1 MEEQVNKSYYAII
14 PAPIRYD
21 KDLQPNAK
29 LLYGEITALANEKG
43 FCWAT
48 NEYFSSLYGVS
59 EVSIS
64 KWVNSLIKKDY
75 IASEMI
81 YKDGKTYRYLTIVYD
96 GIKEKFNTPLKE
108 KLKHNNT
115 NKNTTIKEIN
125 KESFSEE
132 DLNLWFSKVYEIYPR
147 KVSKVQAK
155 ETFEHKLRGLDKEE
169 ATNQARAIYVLL
181 TKQNEVWQSE
191 NDGQGRKIEHIPY
204 FSSWCNQNVEDSPHF
219 KKGRKR

>member
-108 KLKHNNT
+108 KLKDNNT
-115 NKNTTIKEIN
+115 IKNTTIKEIN
-125 KESFSEE
+125 KESFSDE
-132 DLNLWFSKVYEIYPR
+132 DLHLWFSKVYEIYPR

-155 ETFEHKLRGLDKEE
+155 ETFEHKLRGLEKEE
-169 ATNQARAIYVLL
+169 ATNKARAIYVLL

-191 NDGQGRKIEHIPY
+191 NDGQGRKMEHLPH
-204 FSSWCNQNVEDSPHF
+204 FSTWCNDNVENSPHF
-219 KKGRKR
+219 KRGKR

>member
-125 KESFSEE
+125 KESFSDE
-132 DLNLWFSKVYEIYPR
+132 DLYLWFSKVYEIYPR

-169 ATNQARAIYVLL
+169 ATNKARLIYVLL
-181 TKQNEVWQSE
+181 TRQNEVWQSE
-191 NDGQGRKIEHIPY
+191 NDGQGRKIEHTPY
-204 FSSWCNQNVEDSPHF
+204 FSSWCNSNVEDSPHF